1 MAAWFASAKKL
12 QGVQTAFLRDV
23 CGSLPVGTPGV
34 ANSSELA
41 EDTCSL
47 NWWVQLVKF
56 AMRIS
61 DRLQGSLHR
70 EILRG
75 NVQDALAGP
84 SSAISASLIIGL
96 ASTFC
101 S

>member
-47 NWWVQLVKF
+47 KWWGQFMGF
-56 AMRIS
+56 ALQIL
-61 DRLQGSLHR
+61 DLPQGSL
-70 EILRG
+70 
-75 NVQDALAGP
+75 
-84 SSAISASLIIGL
+84 SSLHK
-96 ASTFC
+96 
-101 S
+101 